1 MGGMLVVLLV
11 ARMVCSQVGEKVAL
25 LVDDLAA
32 QMAASKAAS
41 KVAKWDEIEV
51 VAMVDSKD
59 ETWDDSRAALK
70 ADSLV
75 DELAVL
81 LAGL

>member
-1 MGGMLVVLLV
+1 MVVLLV

-32 QMAASKAAS
+32 QMAASKAVS
-41 KVAKWDEIEV
+41 KVAKWDKIEV
-51 VAMVDSKD
+51 VAMVGSKD